1 MNNIKVD
8 NNTVIPYDTLLKLE
22 ERIDIQLFRLIE
34 SQVLHA
40 RQALKHKHIGISERK
55 DRLGTKN
62 IEHTLQSVAASNLFL
77 KEGDL
82 LYHEI

>member
-1 MNNIKVD
+1 M
-8 NNTVIPYDTLLKLE
+8 
-22 ERIDIQLFRLIE
+22 
-34 SQVLHA
+34 
-40 RQALKHKHIGISERK
+40 KHKHIGISERK

-82 LYHEI
+82 LYQRNINIRSSYSHSGLDDPRGGASFNFHIFP